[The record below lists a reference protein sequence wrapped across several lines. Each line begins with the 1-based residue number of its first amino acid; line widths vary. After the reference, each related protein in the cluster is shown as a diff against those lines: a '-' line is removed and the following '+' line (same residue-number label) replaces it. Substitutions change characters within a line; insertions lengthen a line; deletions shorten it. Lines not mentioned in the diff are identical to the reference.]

1 MSRIEKEK
9 HDLNV
14 QFQIRS
20 DGKSKSPIEL
30 EDSIQL
36 YWSVENTSDT
46 PIWILGY
53 YCPLW
58 FESDF
63 KGVYDKSKGDFIPNK
78 FFISNERVRVFLR
91 PNEMKSYVWDSVLPL
106 YYGIDTSGTW
116 TFKLEI
122 EYRIQDESKIT
133 TPISASLE
141 IIEDS
146 KDFAKITSHLFGL
159 LTIEKLRKFLP
170 NEFQEIEPITDDE
183 NSLQFKAGR
192 IGYIDYLGKDSEGP
206 IIIEAKII
214 ADKDSIYRIRKY
226 IEWAHATLS
235 YSLGE
240 KIRGIIIG
248 YEFKGIPIDFVKKA
262 ETDWNI
268 KLLVSSGSDEPLR
281 VYEGIEPENL
291 VELAATYYTEGHLA
305 KSEETYRQAI
315 EYDRTNPTAWCGLG
329 MTLQEL
335 DKLPE
340 AKTAFQKAIE
350 IDSKYSTAWF
360 GIGAISYLTR
370 NLNEAKEA
378 ISKALEI
385 EPENLNYIASLGSIL
400 YEMGKLEEASEI
412 LFKGLDM
419 DPNHLFLLQ
428 GLGLIFIDNKQF
440 EQAEEVFRKA
450 LEIENENYDL
460 WLSLAKIQVSLDE
473 LEDAEHSLK
482 TALSLSKDSAEAW
495 QLLGK
500 LLYKQG
506 KHQESQ
512 TALQKAAELSTGS
525 SEILKGFSKN

>member
-1 MSRIEKEK
+1 MPGIEKEK

-14 QFQIRS
+14 EFQIRS
-20 DGKSKSPIEL
+20 DGKSKSRL

-36 YWSVENTSDT
+36 YWSVENTFDT

-58 FESDF
+58 LGSEF
-63 KGVYDKSKGDFIPNK
+63 KGVYDKSKGDFIKNK
-78 FFISNERVRVFLR
+78 FFITNERVRVFLR

-122 EYRIQDESKIT
+122 EYGIHDESKT
-133 TPISASLE
+133 TIPISASLE
-141 IIEDS
+141 IVKES
-146 KDFAKITSHLFGL
+146 KDFAKIVSNLFDL
-159 LTIEKLRKFLP
+159 LTIEKLRKLLP
-170 NEFQEIEPITDDE
+170 DEFKKIEPITDDE

-192 IGYIDYLGKDSEGP
+192 VGYIDYLGKDDEGP
-206 IIIEAKII
+206 IIIETTIL
-214 ADKDSIYRIRKY
+214 ADIGSIYRIRKY
-226 IEWAHATLS
+226 IEWARDTLS

-240 KIRGIIIG
+240 NIRGIIIA
-248 YEFKGIPIDFVKKA
+248 YEFRGIPIDFVKKA

-281 VYEGIEPENL
+281 VYQGIEPENL

-305 KSEETYRQAI
+305 KSEETYKLAI
-315 EYDRTNPTAWCGLG
+315 DYDESNPTAWCGLG

-360 GIGAISYLTR
+360 GIGAISYLVR

-385 EPENLNYIASLGSIL
+385 EPENLNYISSLGSIL
-400 YEMGKLEEASEI
+400 YEMGKLEDAKEVLS
-412 LFKGLDM
+412 KGLDL
-419 DPNHLFLLQ
+419 DSNHLFLLQ
-428 GLGLIFIDNKQF
+428 GLGLIHLDNMQF
-440 EQAEEVFRKA
+440 EQAKENFQNA
-450 LEIENENYDL
+450 LRIEDNNYDL
-460 WLSLAKIQVSLDE
+460 WLSLAEAQISLDE
-473 LEDAEHSLK
+473 YKDAEQSLEM
-482 TALSLSKDSAEAW
+482 ALSLSKDSADAW
-495 QLLGK
+495 QLLGEI
-500 LLYKQG
+500 LYKQG
-506 KHQESQ
+506 KHKKSQ
-512 TALQKAAELSTGS
+512 TALQKAAELSTGR
-525 SEILKGFSKN
+525 SEILKGTSKD